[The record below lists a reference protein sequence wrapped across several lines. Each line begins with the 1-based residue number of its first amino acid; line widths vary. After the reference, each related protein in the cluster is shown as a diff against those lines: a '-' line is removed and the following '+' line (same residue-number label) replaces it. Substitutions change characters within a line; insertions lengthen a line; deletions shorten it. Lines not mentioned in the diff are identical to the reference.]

1 MEHGSFL
8 RNEFMTKKIFKGI
21 GDFSARMQQDHM
33 SAYAAS
39 CALFLMLSFVPLVMI
54 LLAIIRRTTI
64 DETVLMNGIISFVP
78 AGIRDYISMVVN
90 EVYSK
95 SFSIVPISV
104 LILLWAASKA
114 VHALTNGLN
123 VISKVI
129 ETRGWW
135 FIRVRSMALVLILTF
150 GVGAFAVVSVW
161 STRMKESAEEVFPL
175 LQDIITFFMPFRNL
189 IGYIGLIVIFVLLY
203 TILPN
208 QHYTF
213 RSQFPGALLVAT
225 VWCMVS
231 YFMTLYYTH
240 NRNFQS
246 IYGTL
251 TGIILAMIW
260 LFFCMYFV
268 LVGAEINRIIYEN
281 PEDNVIVNTIQD
293 VKEEQALRREA
304 LQKEI
309 ARQKLMATDEI
320 FKAQKEKTGPI
331 TTDEPEHELDDE
343 TGIDLSLVRQGV
355 YQHEDLMEDEN
366 E

>member
-1 MEHGSFL
+1 MA
-8 RNEFMTKKIFKGI
+8 KKIFKGI
-21 GDFSARMQQDHM
+21 GQINARIQQDHM
-33 SAYAAS
+33 SAYAAT
-39 CALFLMLSFVPLVMI
+39 CAYFLMLSFVPLVMI
-54 LLAIIRRTTI
+54 LLAIIRRTNL
-64 DETVLMNGIISFVP
+64 DETILMNGIISIVP

-95 SFSIVPISV
+95 SFVIVPISV

-123 VISKVI
+123 VIGKVT

-135 FIRVRSMALVLILTF
+135 FIRFRSMTIVLLFTT
-150 GVGAFAVVSVW
+150 GVGVFAVIAAW
-161 STRMKESAEEVFPL
+161 STKMRQSAEEVFPL

-189 IGYIGLIVIFVLLY
+189 IGYLALIVIFVLLY

-208 QHYTF
+208 VKYTF
-213 RSQFPGALLVAT
+213 RSQLPGALLVAT
-225 VWCMVS
+225 IWCMVS
-231 YFMTLYYTH
+231 YFLTLYYMH
-240 NRNFQS
+240 NHSFQS

-260 LFFCMYFV
+260 LYLCMYFV
-268 LVGAEINRIIYEN
+268 LIGAEINRIIYEN

-293 VKEEQALRREA
+293 VKEEQAIRREA

-309 ARQKLMATDEI
+309 QRQKLMATDEL
-320 FKAQKEKTGPI
+320 FKTEKEKTGPI
-331 TTDEPEHELDDE
+331 TLDEHEHELDEE
-343 TGIDLSLVRQGV
+343 TGIDLSLIRQGV

>member
-1 MEHGSFL
+1 
-8 RNEFMTKKIFKGI
+8 MTKKIFKGI

-54 LLAIIRRTTI
+54 LLAIIRRTAL
-64 DETVLMNGIISFVP
+64 DETVLMNGIISIVP
-78 AGIRDYISMVVN
+78 AGVRDYTSMVVN

-95 SFSIVPISV
+95 SFAIVPISV

-114 VHALTNGLN
+114 IHAMTNGLN
-123 VISKVI
+123 VISKVS

-135 FIRVRSMALVLILTF
+135 YIRVRSMIVILVFT
-150 GVGAFAVVSVW
+150 AVVGIISFIAVW
-161 STRMKESAEEVFPL
+161 SAKMRMSAKEFFPV

-189 IGYIGLIVIFVLLY
+189 FGYVGLIVIFVLVY
-203 TILPN
+203 TLLPN
-208 QHYTF
+208 CKYTF

-225 VWCMVS
+225 VWSMVS

-240 NRNFQS
+240 NRSFQS

-260 LFFCMYFV
+260 LYLCMYFV

-309 ARQKLMATDEI
+309 ERQKLMATDEL
-320 FKAQKEKTGPI
+320 FKTEKLRSRDKTGPVS
-331 TTDEPEHELDDE
+331 TDEHELDEE

-355 YQHEDLMEDEN
+355 YQHEDFMEDEN